1 MLSAVGL
8 GLRAFLLL
16 TASVVLGLSV
26 SLAKQQVVGSVP
38 TETGFSVFA
47 GATAFFVS
55 SVGMAAMWFDRLDQR
70 ITMILDLLVS
80 TFYLAAAVA
89 LTVALKPV
97 TSCTATDQV
106 AEYNRMTNKI
116 TSGGCL
122 TIEGELACLHATSSD
137 GTDLTPSRCKMARAG
152 YIFEYIGFTVGIA
165 MITAGYLLS
174 RQGRG
179 GTPTPNRSYQ

>member
-8 GLRAFLLL
+8 GLRVFLLL
-16 TASVVLGLSV
+16 VASVVLGLSV

-47 GATAFFVS
+47 GAAAFFAS
-55 SVGMAAMWFDRLDQR
+55 SVGMVAMWFDRVDQR
-70 ITMILDLLVS
+70 IAMILDTLVS
-80 TFYLAAAVA
+80 TFYLAAAVS

-97 TSCTATDQV
+97 SSCIATDEV
-106 AEYNRMTNKI
+106 TEYSRMTNKI

-122 TIEGELACLHATSSD
+122 TIDGELACLHATGPD
-137 GTDLTPSRCKMARAG
+137 GTDLTPARCEMAHAG
-152 YIFEYIGFTVGIA
+152 YIFEYVGFISGIA
-165 MITAGYLLS
+165 MVTACYLLS